1 VTAPTGNRWVDQ
13 DKLAATGDPSK
24 SIANVD
30 NIQTDLPGHSKK
42 VKYGPMVTGD
52 WPEGQGPKPDVQPS
66 TSQAAGAELAQGVV
80 GQVIP
85 FPGEQGEEEVQDD
98 ELPELEGRKVGPA
111 IEQARPTPANAA
123 ETAAIEQ
130 TKLSIRELNRDLTN
144 AKSAKPVKLAAAAA
158 LKGIAEQE
166 YARPDGGRDPVKR
179 ILARYGYGNPKK

>member
-1 VTAPTGNRWVDQ
+1 MTAPTGNRWVDQ

-42 VKYGPMVTGD
+42 VKYGPMVTGE
-52 WPEGQGPKPDVQPS
+52 WPEGQGPKSDVQPS
-66 TSQAAGAELAQGVV
+66 SQAVGAEPQGIV

-85 FPGEQGEEEVQDD
+85 FPGEQGEEEVADD

-111 IEQARPTPANAA
+111 IEQPRPQAQANPA

-130 TKLSIRELNRDLTN
+130 TKLSIRELNRELKD

-158 LKGIAEQE
+158 LQGIAEQE
-166 YARPDGGRDPVKR
+166 YARPDGGREPVKR